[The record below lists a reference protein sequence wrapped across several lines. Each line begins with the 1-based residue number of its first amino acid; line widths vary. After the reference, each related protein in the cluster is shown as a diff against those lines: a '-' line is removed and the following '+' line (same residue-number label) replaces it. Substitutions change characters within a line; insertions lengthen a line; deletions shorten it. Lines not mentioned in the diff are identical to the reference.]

1 MKERCKY
8 RPLLDYLR
16 HCEQD
21 EVTLSFAEIEALL
34 GASLPSSARRDR
46 GWWSNR
52 RRGGL
57 QAAAWLETG
66 YRAEDL
72 DLKGERITFRKPVPV
87 TYQVRRV
94 NGEVI
99 WDGESIKALRLHMGV
114 SQVQL
119 AQEMGVRPQTICE
132 WETGR
137 YEPSRAMS
145 KYLSRVAKRAQ
156 FESETEE

>member
-21 EVTLSFAEIEALL
+21 EVSLSFAEIEALL
-34 GASLPSSARRDR
+34 GSSLPPSARRDR

-52 RRGGL
+52 RMGGL

-72 DLKGERITFRKPVPV
+72 DLKGERVTFRKPLR
-87 TYQVRRV
+87 TYQVQRV
-94 NGEVI
+94 GDTVLWNG
-99 WDGESIKALRLHMGV
+99 DLIKALRFHMGV
-114 SQVQL
+114 SQNKL
-119 AQEMGVRPQTICE
+119 AQEMGVRPQTISE

-137 YEPSRAMS
+137 YAPGRAMS

-156 FESETEE
+156 FKYESKD

>member
-8 RPLLDYLR
+8 WPLLDYLR
-16 HCEQD
+16 HSGQD
-21 EVTLSFAEIEALL
+21 EVSLSFAEIEALL
-34 GASLPSSARRDR
+34 GSSLPPSARRKR

-57 QAAAWLETG
+57 QAAAWIETG

-72 DLKGERITFRKPVPV
+72 DLKRERITFRKPQW
-87 TYQVRRV
+87 TYQVQRV
-94 NGEVI
+94 GGRVI
-99 WDGESIKALRLHMGV
+99 WNGDLIKALRFHMGL
-114 SQVQL
+114 SQNQL

-137 YEPSRAMS
+137 YAPGRAMS

-156 FESETEE
+156 FEYESED